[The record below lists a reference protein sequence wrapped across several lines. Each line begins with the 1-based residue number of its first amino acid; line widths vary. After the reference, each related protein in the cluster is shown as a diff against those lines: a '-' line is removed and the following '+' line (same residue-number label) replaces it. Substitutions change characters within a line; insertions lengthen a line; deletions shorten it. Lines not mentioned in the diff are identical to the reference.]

1 MDEDD
6 PDFSPPGEL
15 LQQALRE
22 LAGEETQS
30 GRLEREGQ
38 NDLTVVGESCYVDVP
53 VRCSWDGE
61 AGPIPEDLADG
72 VNEPFQF
79 GGANQPGRT
88 VAQIL
93 TAERQTSRPYSLS
106 TPRKSARCQG
116 ALRASGST
124 LGPSRATQTTRP
136 QFSSPTDP

>member
-38 NDLTVVGESCYVDVP
+38 NDLTVVGELLC
-53 VRCSWDGE
+53 R
-61 AGPIPEDLADG
+61 
-72 VNEPFQF
+72 
-79 GGANQPGRT
+79 RT
-88 VAQIL
+88 GSML
-93 TAERQTSRPYSLS
+93 MGWRGRPY
-106 TPRKSARCQG
+106 PR
-116 ALRASGST
+116 
-124 LGPSRATQTTRP
+124 RP
-136 QFSSPTDP
+136 R